1 MKNLYIICKGMWKN
15 KGSII
20 VLMTQI
26 MLMCLIFNILSTKFA
41 YVNQS
46 RKMIK
51 TSKLDN
57 AVLFM
62 PAERF
67 CNLIGEKTGNTY
79 GGSEDIYNSY
89 YEMKTSIAGYQ
100 DITAVGTVHAG
111 MGLVWD
117 TEQQE
122 YALAGFQVYD
132 TVLLE
137 SLFLPLREG
146 KLRDLLTA
154 NGTVPLIVSS
164 PLSKMYGLGSQM
176 DVTIGHNEELYKVKT
191 TVIGVLQ
198 NNYCYYTFPGG
209 NIDSILLSDLVEKRI
224 SHSRDFFCILPPFG
238 LDDDNIIQFT
248 AEDPSF
254 ICFFEGKGPTDFL
267 VDQWNNQAETEG
279 LGKFITFEDMDS
291 RERKQIIIGNRS
303 FISLG
308 LIVALISLIGISGYN
323 ILQMLKNRQEIVVY
337 LMHGMDWPHLFFV
350 EMACNA
356 IIVLLPAVVALGAV
370 KVGISAAENTDTM
383 LYGPLNLIVTSG
395 ICAAYILVSM
405 VTVLLLYRDRSLS
418 SLMRRDEK

>member
-26 MLMCLIFNILSTKFA
+26 MLMCLIFNILSAKFA

-46 RKMIK
+46 RNLIK

-57 AVLFM
+57 AVLFL

-67 CNLIGEKTGNTY
+67 CNLIGGKTGNIY
-79 GGSEDIYNSY
+79 DGSEDIFNSY
-89 YEMKTSIAGYQ
+89 YEMKTSITRYQ
-100 DITAVGTVHAG
+100 DIIAVGTVHAG

-146 KLRDLLTA
+146 KLRDLLTT
-154 NGTVPLIVSS
+154 NGTVPIIVSG

-176 DVTIGHNEELYKVKT
+176 DLTIGHNEELYKVKT

-198 NNYCYYTFPGG
+198 NKYCYYTFPGG
-209 NIDSILLSDLVEKRI
+209 NIDSILLSDLVGKRI

-238 LDDDNIIQFT
+238 LGDDNIKQFT

-254 ICFFEGKGPTDFL
+254 ICFFEGNGPIDLL
-267 VDQWNNQAETEG
+267 VDQWNNQAEAEG
-279 LGKFITFEDMDS
+279 LGKFISFEDIDS

-308 LIVALISLIGISGYN
+308 LVVALISL
-323 ILQMLKNRQEIVVY
+323 
-337 LMHGMDWPHLFFV
+337 
-350 EMACNA
+350 
-356 IIVLLPAVVALGAV
+356 
-370 KVGISAAENTDTM
+370 
-383 LYGPLNLIVTSG
+383 
-395 ICAAYILVSM
+395 
-405 VTVLLLYRDRSLS
+405 
-418 SLMRRDEK
+418 

>member
-1 MKNLYIICKGMWKN
+1 MKILYIICKRMWKN

-26 MLMCLIFNILSTKFA
+26 MLMCLIFNILSAKFA

-46 RKMIK
+46 RKLIE
-51 TSKLDN
+51 TSQLEN

-67 CNLIGEKTGNTY
+67 CSLIGGKIGNTPS
-79 GGSEDIYNSY
+79 GSEDIYNSY
-89 YEMKTSIAGYQ
+89 YEMKTCIAGYQ
-100 DITAVGTVHAG
+100 DIITVGTVHAG
-111 MGLVWD
+111 MGLVRD

-154 NGTVPLIVSS
+154 NGTIPVIVSS

-176 DVTIGHNEELYKVKT
+176 DLTIAQNEELYVVKT
-191 TVIGVLQ
+191 TVAGILP
-198 NNYCYYTFPGG
+198 NNYFRYILPGG
-209 NIDSILLSDLVEKRI
+209 NFDSILLSDLVEKRI
-224 SHSRDFFCILPPFG
+224 SHSRDFFCILPPFW

-254 ICFFEGKGPTDFL
+254 ICFFEDNRPRELL
-267 VDQWNNQAETEG
+267 VDQWNNRAEAEG

-308 LIVALISLIGISGYN
+308 MVVALISLIGISGYN

-356 IIVLLPAVVALGAV
+356 IIFLLPAAVALGAV
-370 KVGISAAENTDTM
+370 KIGISVAENTDTM
-383 LYGPLNLIVTSG
+383 LYGPLNLIVTLG

-405 VTVLLLYRDRSLS
+405 ATVLLLYRDRSLS
-418 SLMRRDEK
+418 SLMRRDDK